1 MAADISGLAYFMPIF
16 GFLLVFVVVHALLV
30 KTKILGDSKWAN
42 IFTSFV
48 VAIFFASVTSV
59 REYIQNVSV
68 WFAVLIIALFFVL
81 MIIGFS
87 QKDMDNMMK
96 PGLAWIF
103 IVVLIVIF
111 LVAAINVFGNLFVPY
126 LPGGNT
132 AGGDPFL
139 MKVRNFVFSDK
150 FLGAVLLLIIA
161 GVATWV
167 LTKK

>member
-16 GFLLVFVVVHALLV
+16 GFLLVFVVVYALLA

-42 IFTSFV
+42 TFTSFV

-59 REYIQNVSV
+59 REYVQHVSV
-68 WFAVLIIALFFVL
+68 WFAVLIVALFFVL

-87 QKDMDNMMK
+87 QKDMDKMMK

-103 IVVLIVIF
+103 IVILIVIF
-111 LVAAINVFGNLFVPY
+111 LVAAINVFGNLFGPY
-126 LPGGNT
+126 LPGASGQ
-132 AGGDPFL
+132 GGDAFL
-139 MKVRNFVFSDK
+139 MKARNFVFSDK
-150 FLGAVLLLIIA
+150 FLGAVLLLGIA